1 MQRRQFLAGTAG
13 AAVTMANAQT
23 PTSTKKQAFFEL
35 QYFYSRNTM
44 SDQKTHL
51 TDWLTKQLLPAVQ
64 KAGFTPAG
72 LFTSNIGP
80 NAPFYLMISSF
91 ASLSDWEAS
100 KEKLAAVDGFSAA
113 SESFYGQSSLPF
125 ERCEVRL
132 LKAFPGFPQIEAP
145 PAPAKGGHLF
155 ELRTYESN
163 TPLSLKKKIGMFEQG
178 GEIDIFRKTGVNP
191 VFFGETIAGPSMP
204 NLTYMT
210 WYDSLA
216 AREEAWKKFVS
227 SPEWQKL
234 RVQPGYSDGEVVS
247 NISNLLLSPVAGS
260 PIR

>member
-1 MQRRQFLAGTAG
+1 MQRRQFIAGTAG

-23 PTSTKKQAFFEL
+23 SSSSSKPAYFEL
-35 QYFYSRNTM
+35 KYFYSRNTM

-51 TDWLTKQLLPAVQ
+51 SDYLSKQLLPALQ
-64 KAGFTPAG
+64 KAGSSPVG

-80 NAPFYLMISSF
+80 NAPFFLMISSF
-91 ASLSDWEAS
+91 NSLDEWEAS
-100 KEKLAAVDGFSAA
+100 KEKLEQVEGFSAA
-113 SESFYGQSSLPF
+113 SKSFYEQSSLPF

-132 LKAFPGFPQIEAP
+132 LKGFPGFPRIEVP
-145 PAPAKGGHLF
+145 PAPSKGSHLF

-178 GEIDIFRKTGVNP
+178 EIDIFRKTGVNP
-191 VFFGETIAGPSMP
+191 VMFGETIAGPSMP

-216 AREEAWKKFVS
+216 GREEAWKKFVS

-234 RVQPGYSDGEVVS
+234 RGMPGLSDGEVVS

-260 PIR
+260 MIR